1 MVACR
6 SVQSR
11 RKNARRLL
19 CAAAS
24 VLVCSSC
31 SVTRTDAPSRA
42 PESGDFQK
50 AIARVE
56 RSDPG
61 SPSDLLTQ
69 LSYADF
75 LVNGASGPACAQR
88 LKQAEELLV
97 SVNASPKA
105 TAMFPDGWA
114 HAVDVEYRLHLA
126 RADCGGSDVNEELRT
141 AVSAARRAAELY
153 RNTFDYP
160 SMVIMQFDAAV
171 LQHRLGKKAAALS
184 ALESVLE
191 MDREYGFE
199 DDARENYSLLL
210 TWRGEPA
217 DDSHVARLMQD
228 FPKRKVTLTF
238 GWRGADLRMRLENQR
253 VSLEGGRI
261 LRSRASASFERRIVA
276 DAGDGWNVSYYGRLT
291 GYEPGVWPSD
301 RDPQE
306 NPTTVFTALPLP
318 VGFKVSVE
326 GEFGGVTDS
335 AEFSENLLAKTAEII
350 RTAMPSGQVARDLAD
365 QAIDTAGSYLSPGA
379 LEAATGQNY
388 QLDTA
393 MWIGA
398 TLEQG
403 LWQEIS
409 APLSLPGM
417 PRVVVQ
423 NRVQFAFTRR
433 VPCTAHE
440 RAREGAHEAA
450 HACAE
455 IVIRATPEKGD
466 LDQIISDFV
475 LPGTGAHLHNYTAS
489 IEARIVVDPMTLLSY
504 AREERLYWYVS
515 LGKGPQDTLIRSE
528 HLTFGADP
536 D

>member
-1 MVACR
+1 MLACR
-6 SVQSR
+6 FVSLR
-11 RKNARRLL
+11 RTNARRLL
-19 CAAAS
+19 YTVAS

-42 PESGDFQK
+42 PESRDFQT

-61 SPSDLLTQ
+61 SPAVLLAQ

-88 LKQAEELLV
+88 LTQAQEQLG
-97 SVNASPKA
+97 SVNANPKA
-105 TAMFPDGWA
+105 TALFPDGWA

-126 RADCGGSDVNEELRT
+126 RADCGEGDVNDELRL
-141 AVSAARRAAELY
+141 AVTSARRAAELY
-153 RNTFDYP
+153 RNTFDYH
-160 SMVIMQFDAAV
+160 SMAIMQFDAAV
-171 LQHRLGKKAAALS
+171 VFRRLGENAAALS
-184 ALESVLE
+184 TLESVLE

-199 DDARENYSLLL
+199 NDARENCSLLL

-217 DDSHVARLMQD
+217 DDSRVALLMQD
-228 FPKRKVTLTF
+228 FPKRMVTLTF

-253 VSLEGGRI
+253 VSLEGGQL
-261 LRSRASASFERRIVA
+261 LRSDASASFERRIDA
-276 DAGDGWNVSYYGRLT
+276 DAGGGWNVTYYGRLT
-291 GYEPGVWPSD
+291 GYEPGVWPAE
-301 RDPQE
+301 RDPQAK
-306 NPTTVFTALPLP
+306 PSTVFTAIPLP
-318 VGFKVSVE
+318 VGFKVSAE

-335 AEFSENLLAKTAEII
+335 TAFSENLLAKTAELI
-350 RTAMPSGQVARDLAD
+350 RTAMPSGDVARSLAE

-403 LWQEIS
+403 VWHEIS

-423 NRVQFAFTRR
+423 SRLQFAFTHR
-433 VPCTAHE
+433 VPCTAS
-440 RAREGAHEAA
+440 EAA
-450 HACAE
+450 HTCAE

-466 LDQIISDFV
+466 LEQIIADFV
-475 LPGTGAHLHNYTAS
+475 LPGTDAHIHNYTAS
-489 IEARIVVDPMTLLSY
+489 TGARIVVDPMTLLPY
-504 AREERLYWYVS
+504 AREERVYWYVA

-528 HLTFGADP
+528 HLVFGEDP
-536 D
+536 Y